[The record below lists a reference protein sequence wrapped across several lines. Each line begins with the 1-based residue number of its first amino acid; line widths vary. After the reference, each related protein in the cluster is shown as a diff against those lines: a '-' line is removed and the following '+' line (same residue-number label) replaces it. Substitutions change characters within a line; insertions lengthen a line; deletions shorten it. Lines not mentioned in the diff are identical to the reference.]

1 MASNIDPSNISDLS
15 DNIRQGLFNPPT
27 TDDQKKALTSLENL
41 LAVIAGWVD
50 VVVYEACKHLPG
62 RDQIREALCR
72 RRATAGPAEKTFSTL
87 VGLQFNPR
95 RLRDA
100 AALFGYLETQGGAEA
115 RDQVFSHPDLLPT
128 TQDLDDPLG
137 YSERRQAEWTNESSI
152 DEALSRILAE
162 GLDGAG
168 GSDAESTDG
177 SEDSASDDTES
188 TDDSSDD
195 R

>member
-1 MASNIDPSNISDLS
+1 
-15 DNIRQGLFNPPT
+15 
-27 TDDQKKALTSLENL
+27 
-41 LAVIAGWVD
+41 
-50 VVVYEACKHLPG
+50 
-62 RDQIREALCR
+62 

-100 AALFGYLETQGGAEA
+100 AALFAYLQTQGGAEA
-115 RDQVFSHPDLLPT
+115 RDKVFSHPDLLPT

-152 DEALSRILAE
+152 DEAMIDEALSRIRAE
-162 GLDGAG
+162 GLDGA
-168 GSDAESTDG
+168 DG
-177 SEDSASDDTES
+177 SSEPDPVEDSATQDSTGSAAEDSTTEDPTGTDPDSDDT
-188 TDDSSDD
+188 DD